1 MSDPDTASAEPA
13 QVIAENPHAIAATPA
28 LGGHVGRLVS
38 WLDRVFLVL
47 ASLALLG
54 LAGVVVLQVVARL
67 ALPSSPA
74 WTEELSRY
82 LFIYM
87 VALSSGL
94 VLRRNQHVNVELF
107 QQFLGPRGQLA
118 YRGLVCLAVGGFAA
132 LMVPYAWQF
141 AQIGAFQT
149 SPTLRVPMRYV
160 FLSTVFLF
168 GLTALYAVIGL
179 IESAVAI
186 ARASSHQREAA

>member
-1 MSDPDTASAEPA
+1 MSEPDTALADSPHT
-13 QVIAENPHAIAATPA
+13 IAEIPP
-28 LGGHVGRLVS
+28 LGGVFGRLVS
-38 WLDRVFLVL
+38 WLDRLFAVL

-54 LAGVVVLQVVARL
+54 LAAVVLLQIFARV

-94 VLRRNQHVNVELF
+94 VLRRNRHVNVELF
-107 QQFLGPRGQLA
+107 QQFLGWRGQLL
-118 YRGLVCLAVGGFAA
+118 YRALICLAVGGFAL
-132 LMVPYAWQF
+132 LMVPYAWQY

-149 SPTLRVPMRYV
+149 SPTLKLPMRYV
-160 FLSTVFLF
+160 FFSTVALF
-168 GLTALYAVIGL
+168 GLTAFYAAIGI
-179 IESAVAI
+179 IEAMAAI
-186 ARASSHQREAA
+186 IRTPSHERGTP

>member
-1 MSDPDTASAEPA
+1 MNESDMQPGDSLH
-13 QVIAENPHAIAATPA
+13 VIAEIPP
-28 LGGHVGRLVS
+28 LGGAFGRLVT
-38 WLDRVFLVL
+38 WLDRLFGVL

-54 LAGVVVLQVVARL
+54 IAAVVLLQIFARL

-94 VLRRNQHVNVELF
+94 VLRRNRHVNVELF
-107 QQFLGPRGQLA
+107 HQFLPWRGQLA
-118 YRGLVCLAVGGFAA
+118 YRALICLLVGGFAL
-132 LMVPYAWQF
+132 LMVPYAMQY

-149 SPTLRVPMRYV
+149 SPTLKVPMIYI
-160 FLSTVFLF
+160 FFSTAVLF
-168 GLTALYAVIGL
+168 GLNVLYAALSL
-179 IESAVAI
+179 IEAAVAI
-186 ARASSHQREAA
+186 VRGPSSYQERV

>member
-1 MSDPDTASAEPA
+1 MSEPGAATADEPHT
-13 QVIAENPHAIAATPA
+13 IAEAPP
-28 LGGHVGRLVS
+28 LGGTVGRLIT
-38 WLDRVFLVL
+38 WLDRLFACL

-54 LAGVVVLQVVARL
+54 IAAVVVLQIVARL

-94 VLRRNQHVNVELF
+94 VLRRNRHVNVELF
-107 QQFLGPRGQLA
+107 HQLLGRRAQLA
-118 YRGLVCLAVGGFAA
+118 YRVLVYLVVGGFAA
-132 LMVPYAWQF
+132 MMIPYAWQY

-149 SPTLRVPMRYV
+149 SPTLKLPMRYV
-160 FLSTVFLF
+160 FFSTVVLF
-168 GLTALYAVIGL
+168 GLTTFYAAIG
-179 IESAVAI
+179 IVESLLAI
-186 ARASSHQREAA
+186 ARSPSRQQEIR